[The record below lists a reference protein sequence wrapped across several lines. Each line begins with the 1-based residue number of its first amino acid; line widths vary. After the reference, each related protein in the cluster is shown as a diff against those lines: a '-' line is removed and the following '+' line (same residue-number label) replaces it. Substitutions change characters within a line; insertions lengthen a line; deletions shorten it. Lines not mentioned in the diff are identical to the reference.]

1 MAAFDLQKALH
12 KKGEQESARLDDFA
26 FRLRVRTMHELAA
39 DIGEPADALVKLA
52 VALDD
57 AALAAA
63 LPPAATP
70 ERLAAARARAERAL
84 IAERGDPSPH
94 RLA

>member
-1 MAAFDLQKALH
+1 MAFDLQKALH

-26 FRLRVRTMHELAA
+26 FRLRVRTMRELAA
-39 DIGEPADALVKLA
+39 AIGADPDTLVRLA

-57 AALAAA
+57 DALARA
-63 LPPAATP
+63 LPPDATP
-70 ERLAAARARAERAL
+70 ELVASARSRAERAL